1 MSSSTS
7 DFSVLLNQYLN
18 DRDRTA
24 AWLARQLG
32 VNRATVSRWLNGTT
46 VPRHADAVRDIATAL
61 SLPRDQFDALLFA
74 LDMDT
79 GSQAAKSAALT
90 PAVNGRDVPAGA
102 AQAGNRRR
110 DVLSPLIGRAE
121 ELDVLC
127 TALRDPATRLVTVLG
142 PGGIG
147 KTRLAAEAA
156 WSERALFDVVC
167 TLSFAD
173 STALTAGTGAADQQL
188 LHGVSGALGVPFED
202 GVPQFEQVTAFLRSR
217 RVLLVLNS
225 FEEILDE
232 RAVLA
237 RLLAATD
244 QLCVL
249 VTSQESLGL
258 AQERLLPLAGLDCP
272 PRATPAAALADY
284 GAAEL
289 FMLRVGQLTP
299 VFTVDEEDAPAVVA
313 ICRAVAGFPLG
324 LLLAAG
330 MYVDLPCAEIAAVLQ
345 TSPAA
350 LQAPSAGIEPRHLQL
365 DAVFA
370 SAWARAAPDAQR
382 LLCALTLFHQS
393 FTREDAQQVLGAD
406 ALQIVVDGHAQDGI
420 FYLLQRSFLRLD
432 RSARRYVM
440 DPPLF
445 RFAAGQ
451 RAETVDLA
459 TLAAVQARHADHFT
473 SRLHAGA
480 NAFTQADAADDARF
494 LADWYDIRAALFWR
508 LTRDGVAAVCDD
520 VNLVC
525 DFFDLRS
532 RHQDVIDFLDEVL
545 ARARAHGATPA
556 AQVPAEWL
564 FRKGEAY
571 YKSGQHHESKQTLLA
586 ALVQLGEPIDVLRD
600 DRARDP
606 RVLPEL
612 LTQIRLRLLPAAVK
626 QPAPNAANLE
636 LRARV
641 FTILAQIFFFDDE
654 AVLTEYV
661 ILRAANLAERAGA
674 PVELQ
679 ARGLAALCVGLGL
692 DPKTRPIAAHYAKLT
707 ARMSETLATSPDSR
721 ERAACAYALVVLT
734 LYELAVGQLASAQRH
749 AALASQI
756 NRGLGKYR
764 GYVESATME
773 IAVDELTGAS
783 RRAWPAWREIRTLA
797 EARGDAQIRRWALSG
812 ELENRLRL
820 GTELALDLDE
830 VVVPADLA
838 ALLATFIDAGR
849 AEGDSSVLLNLY
861 GLLALVSLRHGLDD
875 RLFDDLR
882 RLHVA
887 VTRADFT
894 KITDFFGYSSA
905 AEATVTL
912 LDDVTRGRRTVAAPQ
927 RAELTRM
934 AADACREL
942 ESYARVFPVARSRSL
957 TWRGLL
963 HSVDG
968 HMNKA
973 TRCWEQSV
981 RRAEQ
986 LGLRY
991 DLGLAYF
998 AWGRHMPPDAPTRQ
1012 VQLAQARAVFRA
1024 LDNAYMV
1031 GLIDAELG

>member
-1 MSSSTS
+1 MSSPTS

-18 DRDRTA
+18 DHERTA

-46 VPRHADAVRDIATAL
+46 APRHADAVRDIATAL
-61 SLPRDQFDALLFA
+61 ALPRDQLDALLAA
-74 LDMDT
+74 LNMDA
-79 GSQAAKSAALT
+79 GSSRAVESAALM
-90 PAVNGRDVPAGA
+90 PAVNGRAAPAGD

-110 DVLSPLIGRAE
+110 DGLSPLVGRAE

-127 TALRDPATRLVTVLG
+127 AALRDPATRLVTVLG

-156 WSERALFDVVC
+156 WTVRDLFDAVC

-173 STALTAGTGAADQQL
+173 IAGTRAADQQL
-188 LHGVSGALGVPFED
+188 LHRVSGALGIPFED
-202 GVPQFEQVTAFLRSR
+202 GVPQFEQVIAFLRSR
-217 RVLLVLNS
+217 TVLLVLNS
-225 FEEILDE
+225 FEEVLGE

-237 RLLAATD
+237 RLLAETD

-258 AQERLLPLAGLDCP
+258 AQERLLSLAGLDCP
-272 PRATPAAALADY
+272 PHGTPANALADY
-284 GAAEL
+284 GAAQL
-289 FMLRVGQLTP
+289 FMLRVGQITP

-350 LQAPSAGIEPRHLQL
+350 LQAPSGGIEPRHLQL

-382 LLCALTLFHQS
+382 LLCALTMFHQS
-393 FTREDAQQVLGAD
+393 FTREDAQQVLGTD
-406 ALQIVVDGHAQDGI
+406 ALQITVDGHRQDGI

-445 RFAAGQ
+445 RFAAGK

-459 TLAAVQARHADHFT
+459 TLASLQARHAAHFT
-473 SRLHAGA
+473 ARLRAHADA
-480 NAFTQADAADDARF
+480 VTQADAAADARF

-508 LTRDGVAAVCDD
+508 LTHDGVAAVCDD
-520 VNLVC
+520 VNLIC

-532 RHQDVIDFLDEVL
+532 RHQDVIDFLDEAL
-545 ARARAHGATPA
+545 ARARVHGATPDSQMPA
-556 AQVPAEWL
+556 AWL

-586 ALVQLGEPIDVLRD
+586 ALVQLGEPTDVLRD
-600 DRARDP
+600 DRTRNP

-612 LTQIRLRLLPAAVK
+612 LTQIRLRLLPAGLK
-626 QPAPNAANLE
+626 RPASNATNLE

-674 PVELQ
+674 PVELL

-692 DPKTRPIAAHYAKLT
+692 DPTTRPLAAHYAKMT
-707 ARMSETLATSPDSR
+707 IRMSETLASSPDPR

-734 LYELAVGQLASAQRH
+734 LYELAVGELASAQRH
-749 AALASQI
+749 AALSSRI
-756 NRGLGKYR
+756 NRALGKYR
-764 GYVESATME
+764 VYVESVTME

-783 RRAWPAWREIRTLA
+783 ERAWPAWREVRSLA

-820 GTELALDLDE
+820 GTELALNLDE
-830 VVVPADLA
+830 VVVPDDLA
-838 ALLATFIDAGR
+838 TLLATFIDAGR

-861 GLLALVSLRHGLDD
+861 GLLALVSLRHGLDG

-882 RLHVA
+882 RLHVE
-887 VTRADFT
+887 VMRADFT
-894 KITDFFGYSSA
+894 KITDFFGYASA
-905 AEATVTL
+905 AEATVQL
-912 LDDVTRGRRTVAAPQ
+912 VDDVNRGRRTVAAPQ
-927 RAELTRM
+927 RAELARM

-942 ESYARVFPVARSRSL
+942 EAYARVFPVARSRAL
-957 TWRGLL
+957 TWRGVL

-968 HMNKA
+968 NMSKA

-981 RRAEQ
+981 RRAET

-998 AWGRHMPPDAPTRQ
+998 EWGRHMPSGGRTRQ
-1012 VQLAQARAVFRA
+1012 VQLAQARAVFRD
-1024 LDNAYMV
+1024 LENAYMV
-1031 GLIDAELG
+1031 ELVDAELA